1 MKNVKC
7 LLVAGLILFVGN
19 TSAESRRQKVGIF
32 GTEVQFTPFGH
43 DDDDYSLNSLKF
55 RYFMTD
61 KDALRLKIGFGV
73 ESLKY
78 EDDELG
84 GNLEKGR
91 LGDLSVDLGYERH
104 FKVAKRLS
112 LYAGVQVGV
121 YKHFASAKVE
131 YTEDLG
137 NGSHT
142 YQVVYKNCV
151 PTSEGN
157 VGERAHVGVA
167 ASVFTGLDFYVY
179 KGLYLGTE
187 VGIYVM
193 STKTNQTELKYSDKV
208 IKGTDTYRAV
218 ICNAIKPMVRLGWTF

>member
-1 MKNVKC
+1 ME
-7 LLVAGLILFVGN
+7 AIP
-19 TSAESRRQKVGIF
+19 I
-32 GTEVQFTPFGH
+32 
-43 DDDDYSLNSLKF
+43 
-55 RYFMTD
+55 
-61 KDALRLKIGFGV
+61 
-73 ESLKY
+73 
-78 EDDELG
+78 
-84 GNLEKGR
+84 
-91 LGDLSVDLGYERH
+91 
-104 FKVAKRLS
+104 
-112 LYAGVQVGV
+112 
-121 YKHFASAKVE
+121 
-131 YTEDLG
+131 
-137 NGSHT
+137 
-142 YQVVYKNCV
+142 KNCV